1 MGQATS
7 QVAVT
12 FVRASISTNRPP
24 IILVHGA
31 ANSSIV
37 WRFWQQALACL
48 GWSSYAIDLRGHGK
62 SLGSVDGATMRD
74 YTDDVLDVANKLRE
88 IPVIMG
94 WSMGGLVAMM
104 VASRGTARACVG
116 LAPSIPAVK
125 RKVRFEVRHGVF
137 GPEEYGIVSQ
147 DANDQPTMPDLNLK
161 ERQIALKSASPESRT
176 ARDERKAGI
185 VLKSLP
191 CPLLIVTGDEDQ
203 SWPKS
208 AYEKMHLSAEY
219 LDSPGSSH
227 WGLVLNRRSLPSLST
242 SVSDWLD
249 LKLR

>member
-104 VASRGTARACVG
+104 VASKGMARACVG
-116 LAPSIPAVK
+116 LAPSIPAVEH
-125 RKVRFEVRHGVF
+125 KVRFEVRHGVF

-147 DANDQPTMPDLNLK
+147 DANDQPTMPDLNLE
-161 ERQIALKSASPESRT
+161 ERQIALESASPESRT

-185 VLKSLP
+185 VLNSLP
-191 CPLLIVTGDEDQ
+191 CPLLIVTGNKDRL
-203 SWPKS
+203 WPKS

-249 LKLR
+249 LNL